1 MFAIIKQ
8 WSNRYF
14 AEPQAAI
21 LLLFI
26 VGVALLIALFGN
38 ILAPLLAGLALAYLL
53 EAIISPLQ
61 KRCHFPRW
69 LALTV
74 VYVLFISLFVVT
86 LVWLLPLLSKQF
98 AQLLSELPLMLQMFH
113 QYMHELPKH
122 FPNYVSERAVNDLIS
137 STSIDPHKIATL
149 GRKAFS
155 VSLASLP
162 AVITWMVYI
171 FLVPL
176 LALFFLKDKRKI
188 ITWCQQFT
196 PQDRGLVVT
205 VWQEM
210 QSQLGKYVRG
220 KALEVIIVAV
230 TSYIGFRIFN
240 VNYGLLLGVLVG
252 LSAIIPYVGMVIVT
266 IPVVIVGLL
275 QFGVNSTFLWMLV
288 VYLVIQFLDGN
299 LLVPIL
305 FSEAVNL
312 HPIAIIA
319 AVLFFG
325 GLWGFWGLFFAIPL
339 ATLVKALIYAWRN
352 HAAEQLVHG

>member
-1 MFAIIKQ
+1 MFAIMKQ

-26 VGVALLIALFGN
+26 VGVALIIALFGG

-53 EAIISPLQ
+53 EAVINPLQ
-61 KRCHFPRW
+61 KHCHLPRW
-69 LALTV
+69 LALFV
-74 VYVLFISLFVVT
+74 VYVLFISLFVIA
-86 LVWLLPLLSKQF
+86 LIWLLPLLSKQL
-98 AQLLSELPLMLQMFH
+98 AQLLSELPLMLQTFH
-113 QYMHELPKH
+113 QYVYELPKQ
-122 FPNYVSERAVNDLIS
+122 FPNYISERAVSDLVN
-137 STSIDPHKIATL
+137 STSIDPNKIATL

-176 LALFFLKDKRKI
+176 LALFFLKDKNKI
-188 ITWCQQFT
+188 IAWCQQFS
-196 PQDRGLVVT
+196 PQDKGLLVT
-205 VWQEM
+205 VWKEM
-210 QSQLGKYVRG
+210 QFQLGNYVRG

-230 TSYIGFRIFN
+230 ATYIGFRVFN
-240 VNYGLLLGVLVG
+240 MNYGLLLGVLVG
-252 LSAIIPYVGMVIVT
+252 LSVIIPYVGMVIVT
-266 IPVVIVGLL
+266 ISVVIVGLL
-275 QFGVNSTFLWMLV
+275 QYGASSMFVWMLV

-352 HAAEQLVHG
+352 HALEQRPT

>member
-1 MFAIIKQ
+1 MFAIMRQ

-26 VGVALLIALFGN
+26 VGVALVIAFFGD
-38 ILAPLLAGLALAYLL
+38 ILVPLLAGVALAYLV

-61 KRCHFPRW
+61 KRCHLPRW
-69 LALTV
+69 LALTI
-74 VYVLFISLFVVT
+74 VYVLFIGLFVVA
-86 LVWLLPLLSKQF
+86 LVWLLPLLSKQLGQF
-98 AQLLSELPLMLQMFH
+98 LAEIPVMLQTFH
-113 QYMHELPKH
+113 QYIQELPKH
-122 FPNYVSERAVNDLIS
+122 YPNYVPEGAVNDLIS
-137 STSIDPHKIATL
+137 STSIDPNKMAVL
-149 GRKAFS
+149 GRKVFS

-162 AVITWMVYI
+162 AIITWMVYI

-176 LALFFLKDKRKI
+176 LALFFLKDKRMI
-188 ITWCQQFT
+188 ITWCQQFS
-196 PQDRGLVVT
+196 PPDKGLLVT

-210 QSQLGKYVRG
+210 QSQLGNYVRG
-220 KALEVIIVAV
+220 KALELIIVAV
-230 TSYIGFRIFN
+230 TTYIAFRLFGL
-240 VNYGLLLGVLVG
+240 NYSLLLGVLVG
-252 LSAIIPYVGMVIVT
+252 LSVIIPYVGMVIVT
-266 IPVVIVGLL
+266 IPVIIVALL
-275 QFGVNSTFLWMLV
+275 QYGADSTFVWVIV

-299 LLVPIL
+299 LLVPVL

-352 HAAEQLVHG
+352 HAAEQLVS